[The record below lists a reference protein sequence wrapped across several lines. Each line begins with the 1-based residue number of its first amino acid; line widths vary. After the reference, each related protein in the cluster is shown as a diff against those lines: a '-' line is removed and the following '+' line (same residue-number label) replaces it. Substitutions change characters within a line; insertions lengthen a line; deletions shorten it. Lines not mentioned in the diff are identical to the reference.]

1 MGVVM
6 LFRVINPLVIS
17 LFCLPC
23 FSQDAQ
29 SDIKVDYQI
38 STGLDMWSVNGEG
51 VRYLANYSTK
61 NPYKGVTH
69 WTQANVKVLLNED
82 FQFSLSGRA
91 HGLDGNKITR
101 LELDYK
107 LNENNALSIGI
118 LPYRISWCA
127 PSYNESSYI
136 KETDPFC
143 SFEGLNEISNSA
155 AGVRYINTNRIGNWV
170 LDSQIGYWKP
180 TIDNMEKSL
189 AIYTAVGPT
198 TLHNKYGFSINAINI
213 NSATQIRTGL
223 LHSTQNQTD
232 TINSNGYERRL
243 RYDMFFVG
251 VEKNITDSFIIRTTY
266 SSYPGKQ
273 INPARPYTF
282 TPTTKT
288 ITGEYKLTNGDL
300 ISLSHTDYIN
310 TTVYNNS
317 TTAQLLKVNVN
328 AISYR
333 RDFNKYKMFAVFQYN
348 NNSSYAR
355 TTAGKETILSG
366 EQYGIRIGKNFK

>member
-1 MGVVM
+1 M
-6 LFRVINPLVIS
+6 
-17 LFCLPC
+17 
-23 FSQDAQ
+23 Q
-29 SDIKVDYQI
+29 
-38 STGLDMWSVNGEG
+38 
-51 VRYLANYSTK
+51 
-61 NPYKGVTH
+61 
-69 WTQANVKVLLNED
+69 
-82 FQFSLSGRA
+82 
-91 HGLDGNKITR
+91 R
-101 LELDYK
+101 L
-107 LNENNALSIGI
+107 I
-118 LPYRISWCA
+118 L
-127 PSYNESSYI
+127 
-136 KETDPFC
+136 FC

-273 INPARPYTF
+273 INPARPYT
-282 TPTTKT
+282 
-288 ITGEYKLTNGDL
+288 LHL
-300 ISLSHTDYIN
+300 
-310 TTVYNNS
+310 
-317 TTAQLLKVNVN
+317 
-328 AISYR
+328 
-333 RDFNKYKMFAVFQYN
+333 
-348 NNSSYAR
+348 
-355 TTAGKETILSG
+355 
-366 EQYGIRIGKNFK
+366 